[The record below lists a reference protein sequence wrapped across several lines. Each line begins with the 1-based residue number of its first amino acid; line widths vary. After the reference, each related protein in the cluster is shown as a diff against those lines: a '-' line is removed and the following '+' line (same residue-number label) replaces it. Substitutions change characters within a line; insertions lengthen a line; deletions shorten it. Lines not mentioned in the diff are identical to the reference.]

1 MIPMNGDDST
11 PKMDLDTD
19 VDALLETVNKDD
31 AGADP
36 IEVEEAM
43 SKSEM
48 DLRVAA
54 VIPLHEVPGTTMKRR
69 PGRPKKIAPQPSAS
83 DLVYHAEMAKQQTRY
98 VEGDAIVRATKERK
112 DSMEVLHLT
121 KERYARILAALEFRR
136 IEDEKTGGKN
146 SAQILSRE
154 AAVLRDIAAL
164 EMRISEMGVQ
174 TIDLHGE
181 QMQKVFG
188 LFVEK
193 IRETAKDTL
202 PKEQF
207 DLFFNRV
214 STALEGWE
222 EEADALLG

>member
-1 MIPMNGDDST
+1 MIPMNDN
-11 PKMDLDTD
+11 PKTDLDNE
-19 VDALLETVNKDD
+19 VNALLDTVEKGE

-36 IEVEEAM
+36 VEAEEEPM
-43 SKSEM
+43 GKSEM

-54 VIPLHEVPGTTMKRR
+54 VIPLHEIPGTTLKRR

-83 DLVYHAEMAKQQTRY
+83 DLVYHAEMAKQQTNY
-98 VEGDAIVRATKERK
+98 VESDAIVRATKDRK
-112 DSMEVLHLT
+112 DSMEVLNLT

-154 AAVLRDIAAL
+154 AAVLRDIATL

-174 TIDLHGE
+174 TLDLRGE

-188 LFVEK
+188 VFVTK
-193 IRETAKDTL
+193 IREVAKEVL

-207 DLFFNRV
+207 DLFFNRCE
-214 STALEGWE
+214 TALEGWE
-222 EEADALLG
+222 DEADSLLR

>member
-1 MIPMNGDDST
+1 M
-11 PKMDLDTD
+11 
-19 VDALLETVNKDD
+19 
-31 AGADP
+31 
-36 IEVEEAM
+36 
-43 SKSEM
+43 
-48 DLRVAA
+48 
-54 VIPLHEVPGTTMKRR
+54 
-69 PGRPKKIAPQPSAS
+69 
-83 DLVYHAEMAKQQTRY
+83 
-98 VEGDAIVRATKERK
+98 
-112 DSMEVLHLT
+112 
-121 KERYARILAALEFRR
+121 
-136 IEDEKTGGKN
+136 
-146 SAQILSRE
+146 
-154 AAVLRDIAAL
+154 RDIAAL